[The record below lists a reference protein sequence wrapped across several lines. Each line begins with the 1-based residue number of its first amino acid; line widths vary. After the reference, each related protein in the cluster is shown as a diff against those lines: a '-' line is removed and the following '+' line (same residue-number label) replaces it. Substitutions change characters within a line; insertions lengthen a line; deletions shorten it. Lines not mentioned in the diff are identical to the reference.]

1 MQKTTDVSAMI
12 AADYPALR
20 RGRPRRGRGDRVRGG
35 RGARARNV
43 GTVERALSITG
54 GGLLAVY
61 GLGRRGV
68 PGTAL
73 ALTGAALVL
82 RGVTGRCRVYE
93 ALGVDHSDHAGE
105 RGRSWLVQQHGPS
118 AVLDARRAERVVRS
132 VTVARPRAELYAYW
146 RDLENLPRIMRHVES
161 VTVLDERRSRW
172 TTRGPA
178 GRTVEW
184 EAVINHEREDE
195 LIGWK
200 SAPGADV
207 PNAGSVRF
215 TDTPDGRGT
224 EILVT
229 LEYVAPGGAVGAA
242 VARLLGDDPGRQ
254 IDEDLRLFRSTM
266 ERQGAE
272 RQGAE
277 HPGAAREDHPRPG
290 SEPHPAG

>member
-1 MQKTTDVSAMI
+1 M
-12 AADYPALR
+12 
-20 RGRPRRGRGDRVRGG
+20 
-35 RGARARNV
+35 
-43 GTVERALSITG
+43 
-54 GGLLAVY
+54 
-61 GLGRRGV
+61 
-68 PGTAL
+68 
-73 ALTGAALVL
+73 
-82 RGVTGRCRVYE
+82 
-93 ALGVDHSDHAGE
+93 DHSDHSVE

-161 VTVLDERRSRW
+161 VTVLDDRRSRW
-172 TTRGPA
+172 AIRGLA

-184 EAVINHEREDE
+184 EAVINNEREDE

-215 TDTPDGRGT
+215 TDSPDGQGT
-224 EILVT
+224 EIQVT
-229 LEYVAPGGAVGAA
+229 LEYVAPGGAFGAA

-266 ERQGAE
+266 EHQDAD
-272 RQGAE
+272 
-277 HPGAAREDHPRPG
+277 RESHPRPG
-290 SEPHPAG
+290 SGPHRAG